1 MGYQECYKETNELAA
16 ERYELVA
23 ERIAEI
29 AEAAQAPEPFAEYFR
44 TNAAYLQSLRA
55 LYEKGKS
62 GSLAA
67 RSMEEC
73 EADNEAL
80 YGEIL
85 PEAYGH
91 SYANPAYAAARLGE
105 TFGGALSLLAAHL
118 RTACGEVFRGNLVQ
132 LTIAMELFVEV
143 YNCFEGAAA
152 DALPQEK
159 EVQQIVY
166 WYFHD
171 YREIFDER
179 SVRRLVNPAEDFEK
193 EIVMQADLSDL
204 RYLYRYGAYI
214 GENERQIAAYLN
226 TLPEADIQAMADTYT
241 EGYQIGFETTG
252 KDLSKKTAAQVR
264 YPIGFERM
272 VRAAVC
278 NFEKMGLEVTMLAS
292 GTAANKQYDYDH
304 REDRAYYLDKAYV
317 ERGLETWK
325 NAFEEEKVHANGMA
339 GPAVI
344 EVFGEEPFSPETKKE
359 AFRYGE
365 KQQQLCVY
373 EMSQRGQI
381 TNQYIKGEERSF
393 TIIAYPLPS
402 IGARFEEIF
411 AETVKINTLDYML
424 YRNMQQKMID
434 VLDQADRVHIT
445 GKGANKTDLYVNIWK
460 LRNPEGETAFE
471 NCVADVNIPV
481 GEVFTSPVLEG
492 TNGKLHVGQVYL
504 NGLNYKNL
512 EIDFKDGMV
521 EKYTCTNFEDE
532 AENKNY
538 IRDNVLMHHETLPMG
553 EFAIGTNT
561 TAYRMARDYDI
572 ADKLPIL
579 IAEKTGPHFAVGDT
593 CYSHEEDN
601 LSYNPDGKAIV
612 ARENTVSAQRHENPE
627 YSVDDEYNGVVIR
640 GECYDRQFMFGK
652 GAGSLPTASSIL
664 SDIMARLNN
673 YRYEYKKMNYIEKP
687 DYTTDI
693 TLKIY
698 ARYKETDVQG
708 ILNFSKIHEQFISEE
723 SNYVIGEIPL
733 RELLEKRSQLSGR
746 DVFLA
751 NIPIFFLNRD

>member
-23 ERIAEI
+23 ERIVEI

-73 EADNEAL
+73 ETDNEAL

-118 RTACGEVFRGNLVQ
+118 RTACGEVFRGNLMQ

-159 EVQQIVY
+159 EVQQILY

-214 GENERQIAAYLN
+214 GDNERQIAAYLN

-241 EGYQIGFETTG
+241 EGYRIGFETTG
-252 KDLSKKTAAQVR
+252 KDLSKKTTAQVR

-272 VRAAVC
+272 VRAAVH
-278 NFEKMGLEVTMLAS
+278 NLEKMGLEVTMLAS

-304 REDRAYYLDKAYV
+304 RENRAYYLDKAYV

-359 AFRYGE
+359 AFRYGG

-373 EMSQRGQI
+373 EASQRGQI

-460 LRNPEGETAFE
+460 LRNPEGETA
-471 NCVADVNIPV
+471 
-481 GEVFTSPVLEG
+481 
-492 TNGKLHVGQVYL
+492 
-504 NGLNYKNL
+504 
-512 EIDFKDGMV
+512 
-521 EKYTCTNFEDE
+521 
-532 AENKNY
+532 
-538 IRDNVLMHHETLPMG
+538 IRELCG
-553 EFAIGTNT
+553 G
-561 TAYRMARDYDI
+561 R
-572 ADKLPIL
+572 
-579 IAEKTGPHFAVGDT
+579 
-593 CYSHEEDN
+593 
-601 LSYNPDGKAIV
+601 
-612 ARENTVSAQRHENPE
+612 E
-627 YSVDDEYNGVVIR
+627 YSGGRGVYIA
-640 GECYDRQFMFGK
+640 
-652 GAGSLPTASSIL
+652 GA
-664 SDIMARLNN
+664 
-673 YRYEYKKMNYIEKP
+673 
-687 DYTTDI
+687 
-693 TLKIY
+693 
-698 ARYKETDVQG
+698 
-708 ILNFSKIHEQFISEE
+708 
-723 SNYVIGEIPL
+723 
-733 RELLEKRSQLSGR
+733 
-746 DVFLA
+746 
-751 NIPIFFLNRD
+751 

>member
-44 TNAAYLQSLRA
+44 TNATYLQSLRA

-118 RTACGEVFRGNLVQ
+118 RTACGEVFRGNLMQ

-159 EVQQIVY
+159 EVQQILY

-241 EGYQIGFETTG
+241 EGYRIGFDTTG

-365 KQQQLCVY
+365 NSTENNSQSYNDASENTENENAGNENADESLDTESMAVYDYMSAAGILSAGDAGIIRNGSTAKGTFYSVFETGEADGNTYENRLVYDRVSENGQCDLFVY
-373 EMSQRGQI
+373 EQLVSGSDTRLLGFYAVNKT
-381 TNQYIKGEERSF
+381 TNEVFS
-393 TIIAYPLPS
+393 
-402 IGARFEEIF
+402 
-411 AETVKINTLDYML
+411 
-424 YRNMQQKMID
+424 
-434 VLDQADRVHIT
+434 ADRNSWGGVSSREYQDAT
-445 GKGANKTDLYVNIWK
+445 G
-460 LRNPEGETAFE
+460 E
-471 NCVADVNIPV
+471 N
-481 GEVFTSPVLEG
+481 
-492 TNGKLHVGQVYL
+492 
-504 NGLNYKNL
+504 
-512 EIDFKDGMV
+512 
-521 EKYTCTNFEDE
+521 
-532 AENKNY
+532 
-538 IRDNVLMHHETLPMG
+538 
-553 EFAIGTNT
+553 
-561 TAYRMARDYDI
+561 
-572 ADKLPIL
+572 
-579 IAEKTGPHFAVGDT
+579 
-593 CYSHEEDN
+593 
-601 LSYNPDGKAIV
+601 
-612 ARENTVSAQRHENPE
+612 
-627 YSVDDEYNGVVIR
+627 
-640 GECYDRQFMFGK
+640 
-652 GAGSLPTASSIL
+652 
-664 SDIMARLNN
+664 
-673 YRYEYKKMNYIEKP
+673 
-687 DYTTDI
+687 
-693 TLKIY
+693 
-698 ARYKETDVQG
+698 
-708 ILNFSKIHEQFISEE
+708 
-723 SNYVIGEIPL
+723 
-733 RELLEKRSQLSGR
+733 
-746 DVFLA
+746 
-751 NIPIFFLNRD
+751 

>member
-411 AETVKINTLDYML
+411 AETVK
-424 YRNMQQKMID
+424 MID
-434 VLDQADRVHIT
+434 VLDQADRVHST

-627 YSVDDEYNGVVIR
+627 KAY
-640 GECYDRQFMFGK
+640 
-652 GAGSLPTASSIL
+652 
-664 SDIMARLNN
+664 LNCH
-673 YRYEYKKMNYIEKP
+673 
-687 DYTTDI
+687 TDI
-693 TLKIY
+693 TIPYDELDKITVIRKDGTTEDII
-698 ARYKETDVQG
+698 ADGRFVLAGTEA
-708 ILNFSKIHEQFISEE
+708 LNE
-723 SNYVIGEIPL
+723 PL
-733 RELLEKRSQLSGR
+733 DR
-746 DVFLA
+746 
-751 NIPIFFLNRD
+751 

>member
-118 RTACGEVFRGNLVQ
+118 RTACGEVFRGNLMQ

-159 EVQQIVY
+159 EVQQILY

-241 EGYQIGFETTG
+241 EGYRIGFETTG

-304 REDRAYYLDKAYV
+304 RNDEALYLNEDLVKRRLRAMQVKYDEYKELADGY
-317 ERGLETWK
+317 
-325 NAFEEEKVHANGMA
+325 A
-339 GPAVI
+339 GPAVV
-344 EVFGEEPFSPETKKE
+344 ETFGEVPFEPVNKKQALHLNERQQKLRVGFQNE
-359 AFRYGE
+359 A
-365 KQQQLCVY
+365 
-373 EMSQRGQI
+373 GQI
-381 TNQYIKGEERSF
+381 VNRYIKDDEYGY
-393 TIIAYPLPS
+393 TIIAYPMP
-402 IGARFEEIF
+402 EIDPRYEKIF
-411 AETVKINTLDYML
+411 CEIVKINTLDYEK
-424 YRNMQQKMID
+424 YQRIQQYLID
-434 VLDQADRVHIT
+434 ALDEGVSVHVL
-445 GKGANKTDLYVNIWK
+445 GKGENRTDLRVMLHHLNDPAK
-460 LRNPEGETAFE
+460 ETNFE
-471 NCVADVNIPV
+471 NCVADCNIPV
-481 GEVFTSPVLEG
+481 GEVFTSPSLTG
-492 TNGKLHVGQVYL
+492 TTGVLHVTGVYL
-504 NGLNYKNL
+504 NELYYRDL
-512 EIDFKDGMV
+512 CLTLTDGMITA
-521 EKYTCTNFEDE
+521 YDCANFEKEEDNRTYIE
-532 AENKNY
+532 ENLLY
-538 IRDNVLMHHETLPMG
+538 HHRTLPIG

-561 TAYRMARDYDI
+561 MAYVMAEQYGI
-572 ADKLPIL
+572 AGKLPIL
-579 IAEKTGPHFAVGDT
+579 IAEKMGPHFAMGDT
-593 CYSHEEDN
+593 CYAWAED
-601 LSYNPDGKAIV
+601 SPMYNPDGKEVI
-612 ARENTVSAQRHENPE
+612 ARENEVSAKRKEDPSKA
-627 YSVDDEYNGVVIR
+627 Y
-640 GECYDRQFMFGK
+640 FGCH
-652 GAGSLPTASSIL
+652 
-664 SDIMARLNN
+664 
-673 YRYEYKKMNYIEKP
+673 
-687 DYTTDI
+687 TDI
-693 TLKIY
+693 TIPYRELQSVAVEK
-698 ARYKETDVQG
+698 ADGTT
-708 ILNFSKIHEQFISEE
+708 
-723 SNYVIGEIPL
+723 IPL
-733 RELLEKRSQLSGR
+733 IEDGRFVLPGTEELNEPFG
-746 DVFLA
+746 
-751 NIPIFFLNRD
+751 

>member
-44 TNAAYLQSLRA
+44 TNATYLQSLRA

-62 GSLAA
+62 GSL
-67 RSMEEC
+67 
-73 EADNEAL
+73 EAL

-118 RTACGEVFRGNLVQ
+118 RTACGEVFRGNLMQ

-159 EVQQIVY
+159 EVQQILY

-241 EGYQIGFETTG
+241 EGYRIGFDTTG

-627 YSVDDEYNGVVIR
+627 KAY
-640 GECYDRQFMFGK
+640 
-652 GAGSLPTASSIL
+652 
-664 SDIMARLNN
+664 LNCH
-673 YRYEYKKMNYIEKP
+673 
-687 DYTTDI
+687 TDI
-693 TLKIY
+693 TIPYDELDKITVIRKDGTTEDII
-698 ARYKETDVQG
+698 ADGRFVLAGTEA
-708 ILNFSKIHEQFISEE
+708 LN
-723 SNYVIGEIPL
+723 GPL
-733 RELLEKRSQLSGR
+733 DR
-746 DVFLA
+746 
-751 NIPIFFLNRD
+751 